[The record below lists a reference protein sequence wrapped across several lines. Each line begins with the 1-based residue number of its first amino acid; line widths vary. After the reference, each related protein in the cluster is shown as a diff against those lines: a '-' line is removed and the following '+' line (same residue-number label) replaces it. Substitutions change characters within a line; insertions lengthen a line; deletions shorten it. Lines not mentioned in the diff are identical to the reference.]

1 MIDAAT
7 AFATEFLDV
16 LRRADVPAMPAYC
29 RYPLFMTTPKG
40 SMFFQEPS
48 DSIES
53 VSKISAFYSSSG
65 APSFDAELLE
75 INQLTAT
82 SFLIRT
88 HMRTRSSN
96 GTLLAEGAYS
106 FIARKLGDNFKII
119 TILADGP
126 VANLIADHYPHDVLA
141 S

>member
-1 MIDAAT
+1 
-7 AFATEFLDV
+7 
-16 LRRADVPAMPAYC
+16 
-29 RYPLFMTTPKG
+29 MTTPKG

-75 INQLTAT
+75 ISQLTPT
-82 SFLIRT
+82 GYLIRT
-88 HMRTRSSN
+88 HMRTRSSD
-96 GTLLAEGAYS
+96 GTLLAEGTYS
-106 FIARKLGDNFKII
+106 FVARKIRETFKIV
-119 TILADGP
+119 TIIADGP
-126 VANLIADHYPHDVLA
+126 VANLIADHYPQDALA